1 MRKVFNSVRW
11 DKALG
16 ALERDFGILQYLL
29 RILGDYLKDRYL
41 VYDTDDGPKKKELT
55 SGAAQGSIQGP
66 DIWNISYDGILRMD
80 MSEGTFLIG

>member
-55 SGAAQGSIQGP
+55 SGAAQGSILGP

-80 MSEGTFLIG
+80 MSGGTFLIG